1 MKCGGTFLQEREC
14 GVRNYFLKH
23 TLIVQSLSFFIYLHL
38 CVHYIYIDI
47 FIRVSSSFFSFFV
60 LVHTHVRRRKFIVLL
75 CLLYDNMIMT
85 HRIRVLGYDNIL
97 QNCIFQ
103 FFTNL

>member
-47 FIRVSSSFFSFFV
+47 FIRVSSFFSFFV

-75 CLLYDNMIMT
+75 CLI
-85 HRIRVLGYDNIL
+85 I
-97 QNCIFQ
+97 
-103 FFTNL
+103 